1 MILYLYQVH
10 FGSNLLFYFHGST
23 TIRCGNKVHIWLTM
37 VQFSQLNHDNDVMML
52 FALLCNVL
60 CVINLLL
67 LISGNVINFLL
78 LISINGINFLLADLH
93 ERHTE
98 SQRGGVGSCY
108 KALFERPKHVI
119 CSTFGVRS
127 PYSGSGS

>member
-78 LISINGINFLLADLH
+78 LISINGINFLLLIYMSDILSH
-93 ERHTE
+93 KEEGLVLVIRRCLKDQ
-98 SQRGGVGSCY
+98 SMSS
-108 KALFERPKHVI
+108 ALLL
-119 CSTFGVRS
+119 G
-127 PYSGSGS
+127 